1 MTGRERFLKTLRFE
15 QPDRPPHFEM
25 VFELTQEAFGL
36 KFPEWSPA
44 NAAACMALYEKIV
57 RRFGW
62 DALLVFR
69 PAQDPEGVRVAKK
82 HFGNDIA
89 VGAIVWEGIWCF
101 DTIKDWDQFALDL
114 LERPDELHRRAAQ
127 FHQNAIDKIDRLT
140 DAGADFIMLAYDV
153 AFNAGPFISP
163 AQFREFVTPYLARQC
178 ARVRQ
183 RGSIPMFHS
192 DGMMMPIL
200 DQIVAAGP
208 AAFQS
213 VDPMAGMDIAEVK
226 RQTYGKLALMGN
238 VQCSYLQ
245 HGPPEAIR
253 QSARYCLEHGAPGGG
268 YIFSTSNT
276 VFEGVP
282 LANYELMLDEYR
294 RFCAERTTP

>member
-1 MTGRERFLKTLRFE
+1 VIYWIPTSTRLSDYTQTVRLGGADYRIRLAWAERERRWFFDLWTGDGTPLVAGKKVVA
-15 QPDRPPHFEM
+15 DRCLNRLVTSSLGPP
-25 VFELTQEAFGL
+25 G
-36 KFPEWSPA
+36 
-44 NAAACMALYEKIV
+44 
-57 RRFGW
+57 
-62 DALLVFR
+62 
-69 PAQDPEGVRVAKK
+69 
-82 HFGNDIA
+82 
-89 VGAIVWEGIWCF
+89 GIWCF
-101 DTIKDWDQFALDL
+101 DTIQDWDQFALDL
-114 LERPDELHRRAAQ
+114 LECPDLMHRRAEQ
-127 FHQNAIDKIDRLT
+127 FEASANQKIDQLA

-200 DQIVAAGP
+200 DQLVEAGP

-226 RQTYGKLALMGN
+226 CLTYGKMALMGN
-238 VQCSYLQ
+238 VRCDYLQ

-276 VFEGVP
+276 VFDGVP

-294 RFCAERTTP
+294 RFCHGMKP